1 MLYKGKGPAITDPLS
16 GPLYITSS
24 LGNKYTQSS
33 MKMKL
38 DDDEIKKLLA
48 TQTVTLVDSGI
59 ARWPGETMVIERQEI
74 WHQERVSLLMVH
86 AYYDT
91 KGEDFGRRGV
101 FIIEIEEAHQF
112 TIVDRFSQMTSVF
125 YYLLNKYN
133 IDKMPEGWK

>member
-91 KGEDFGRRGV
+91 KGEDFWAARSIYYRDRGSTPV
-101 FIIEIEEAHQF
+101 YDCRPFFANDF
-112 TIVDRFSQMTSVF
+112 GV
-125 YYLLNKYN
+125 LLPAQQ
-133 IDKMPEGWK
+133 I